1 MLSALGS
8 ESLLPLSG
16 TAGIKVFQTALNKD
30 YGADLVVDGIF
41 GLNTDKALGKH
52 YVTSGECQYMV
63 TAAEILLLLHGY
75 NPNRCFSNKCVEAG
89 GSNIFNYKNI

>member
-1 MLSALGS
+1 MQKPDTTFPLIAIPAMLSALGS

-63 TAAEILLLLHGY
+63 TAAG
-75 NPNRCFSNKCVEAG
+75 NS
-89 GSNIFNYKNI
+89 